1 MKSMKRVD
9 GIGMSGAERDA
20 AVGRILDAALPEP
33 VSPISRLCEIA
44 RAVTPGMLVFGVED
58 CVFVAAISTLFVL
71 VPAGWAAGRQEQV
84 AVALFMAAP
93 VFYVLVQALCTWK
106 DVESETMAWRS
117 TCRVT
122 PCELDALRMLVFGA
136 AAVVVCVPVAAFM
149 WVASARVASF
159 EWMLSVSCASLSVYA
174 AMALALM
181 RLFSRMWARR
191 AGRGSRAGVALPIV
205 APPAVWLGGCA
216 VFAMDPEFGNVVLG
230 VPAVVFALVAVGAA
244 SLFVVQILQGLRVA
258 PYDARPGSSPA

>member
-1 MKSMKRVD
+1 MKSMKRMN
-9 GIGMSGAERDA
+9 GIGMSEAERDA

-33 VSPISRLCEIA
+33 ARPLSRLCEIA

-58 CVFVAAISTLFVL
+58 CVFVATVSALFAL
-71 VPAGWAAGRQEQV
+71 VPAGWAAGLPEQV
-84 AVALFMAAP
+84 AVALFIVAP

-106 DVESETMAWRS
+106 DVESGTMAWRS
-117 TCRVT
+117 ACRVT
-122 PCELDALRMLVFGA
+122 PRELDALRMLAFGA
-136 AAVVVCVPVAAFM
+136 AAVVVCVPIAAFM

-181 RLFSRMWARR
+181 RLFSRMRVRR

-216 VFAMDPEFGNVVLG
+216 ALAMDPEFGNVVLS
-230 VPAVVFALVAVGAA
+230 VPAVMFALVAVGAA

-258 PYDARPGSSPA
+258 PYNGRPGGSPA

>member
-1 MKSMKRVD
+1 MKSMKRMN

-33 VSPISRLCEIA
+33 VSPLSRLCEIA
-44 RAVTPGMLVFGVED
+44 RAVTPGMLMFGVED
-58 CVFVAAISTLFVL
+58 CVFVAAISTLFAL
-71 VPAGWAAGRQEQV
+71 LPARWAAGLSEQV
-84 AVALFMAAP
+84 AVALFIVAP
-93 VFYVLVQALCTWK
+93 VFYVLVQALCAWK
-106 DVESETMAWRS
+106 DVESGTMAWRS
-117 TCRVT
+117 ACRVT
-122 PCELDALRMLVFGA
+122 PRELDALRMLAFGA
-136 AAVVVCVPVAAFM
+136 AAVVVCVPIAAFM

-181 RLFSRMWARR
+181 RLFSRMRVRR
-191 AGRGSRAGVALPIV
+191 AGRGSRAGAALPIA
-205 APPAVWLGGCA
+205 APPVVWLGGCA
-216 VFAMDPEFGNVVLG
+216 ALAMDPEFGNVVLG

-258 PYDARPGSSPA
+258 PYDGRPGSSPA

>member
-1 MKSMKRVD
+1 MKSMKRMN

-33 VSPISRLCEIA
+33 VSPLSRLCEIA

-58 CVFVAAISTLFVL
+58 CVFVAAISALFAL
-71 VPAGWAAGRQEQV
+71 LPAGWAAGLPEQV
-84 AVALFMAAP
+84 AVALFIVAP
-93 VFYVLVQALCTWK
+93 VFYVLVQALCAWK
-106 DVESETMAWRS
+106 DVESGTMAWRS
-117 TCRVT
+117 ACRVT
-122 PCELDALRMLVFGA
+122 PRELDALRMLAFGA
-136 AAVVVCVPVAAFM
+136 AAVVVCVPIAAFM

-181 RLFSRMWARR
+181 RLFSRMRVRR
-191 AGRGSRAGVALPIV
+191 AGRGSRAGAALPIA
-205 APPAVWLGGCA
+205 APPVVWLGGCA
-216 VFAMDPEFGNVVLG
+216 ALAMDSEFGNVVLG

-258 PYDARPGSSPA
+258 PYDGRPGGSSA

>member
-1 MKSMKRVD
+1 MKSMKRMN
-9 GIGMSGAERDA
+9 GIGMSGTERDA
-20 AVGRILDAALPEP
+20 AVGRILDAALPEA
-33 VSPISRLCEIA
+33 VNPISRLGEIA
-44 RAVTPGMLVFGVED
+44 RAITPGMLVFGVED
-58 CVFVAAISTLFVL
+58 CVFVAMVSALFAL
-71 VPAGWAAGRQEQV
+71 VPAGWAAGQQGQV

-117 TCRVT
+117 ACRVT
-122 PCELDALRMLVFGA
+122 PRELDALRMLAFGA

-149 WVASARVASF
+149 WVVSARVVSF
-159 EWMLSVSCASLSVYA
+159 EWMLSVSCASLFVYA

-181 RLFSRMWARR
+181 RLFSRMRARC
-191 AGRGSRAGVALPIV
+191 AGRGSRAGAALPIV

-216 VFAMDPEFGNVVLG
+216 ALAMAPEFGSVVLG

-258 PYDARPGSSPA
+258 PYDARPVSSPA

>member
-1 MKSMKRVD
+1 MKSMKRMN

-33 VSPISRLCEIA
+33 VSPLSRLCEIA
-44 RAVTPGMLVFGVED
+44 RAVTPGMLMFGVED
-58 CVFVAAISTLFVL
+58 CVFVAAISALFAL
-71 VPAGWAAGRQEQV
+71 LPAGWAAGLPEQV
-84 AVALFMAAP
+84 AVALFIVAP
-93 VFYVLVQALCTWK
+93 VFYVLVQALCAWK
-106 DVESETMAWRS
+106 DVESGTMAWRS
-117 TCRVT
+117 ACRVT
-122 PCELDALRMLVFGA
+122 PRELDALRMLAFGA
-136 AAVVVCVPVAAFM
+136 AAVVVCVPIAAFM

-181 RLFSRMWARR
+181 RLFSRMRVRR
-191 AGRGSRAGVALPIV
+191 AGRGSRVGAALPIA
-205 APPAVWLGGCA
+205 APPVVWLGGCA
-216 VFAMDPEFGNVVLG
+216 ALAMDPEFGNVVLG

-258 PYDARPGSSPA
+258 PYDGRPGSSPA

>member
-1 MKSMKRVD
+1 MKSMKRMN

-33 VSPISRLCEIA
+33 VSPLSRLCEIA

-58 CVFVAAISTLFVL
+58 CVFVAAISALFAL
-71 VPAGWAAGRQEQV
+71 LPAGWAAGLPEQV
-84 AVALFMAAP
+84 AVALFIVAP
-93 VFYVLVQALCTWK
+93 VFYVLVQALCAWK
-106 DVESETMAWRS
+106 DVESGTMAWRS
-117 TCRVT
+117 ACRVT
-122 PCELDALRMLVFGA
+122 PRELDALRMLAFGA
-136 AAVVVCVPVAAFM
+136 AAVVVCVPIAAFM

-159 EWMLSVSCASLSVYA
+159 EWMLSVSCASLFVYA

-181 RLFSRMWARR
+181 RLFSRMRVRR
-191 AGRGSRAGVALPIV
+191 AGRGSRAGAALPIA
-205 APPAVWLGGCA
+205 APPVVWLGGCA
-216 VFAMDPEFGNVVLG
+216 ALAMDSEFGNVVLG

-258 PYDARPGSSPA
+258 PYDGRPGSSPA

>member
-1 MKSMKRVD
+1 MKSMKRMN

-33 VSPISRLCEIA
+33 VSPLSRLCEIA
-44 RAVTPGMLVFGVED
+44 RAVTPGMLMFGVED
-58 CVFVAAISTLFVL
+58 CVFVAAISTLFAL
-71 VPAGWAAGRQEQV
+71 LPAGWAAGLSEQV
-84 AVALFMAAP
+84 AVALFIVAP
-93 VFYVLVQALCTWK
+93 VFYVLVQALCAWK
-106 DVESETMAWRS
+106 DVESGTMAWRS
-117 TCRVT
+117 ACRVT
-122 PCELDALRMLVFGA
+122 PRELDALRMLAFGA
-136 AAVVVCVPVAAFM
+136 AAVVVCVPIAAFM

-181 RLFSRMWARR
+181 RLFSRMRVRR
-191 AGRGSRAGVALPIV
+191 AGRGSRAGAALPIA
-205 APPAVWLGGCA
+205 APPVVWLCGCA
-216 VFAMDPEFGNVVLG
+216 ALAMDSEFGNVVLG

-258 PYDARPGSSPA
+258 PYDGRPGSSPA